1 MCAVKWKEECS
12 ATLYKELQGIWN
24 SHSGIWE
31 LQLTP
36 IYIHSG
42 SRAPLFSTLK
52 LVWIGHLAGQL
63 ALWARSLDIVVMCS
77 LATDISPAPD
87 NQLTKH
93 SNYCR
98 SWQHC
103 QTVNCIN
110 KKKVFRVFFPLLLAT
125 FFNKILFT
133 FFHEFH
139 EFFISTMNFRFK
151 KLRMQI
157 CY

>member
-110 KKKVFRVFFPLLLAT
+110 KKRLFGYFSLRSWLLFSTKFYLLFF
-125 FFNKILFT
+125 
-133 FFHEFH
+133 
-139 EFFISTMNFRFK
+139 MNFMNFLYQLWIFV
-151 KLRMQI
+151 LRS
-157 CY
+157 